1 MQILLSERAIT
12 VYEILLILILVVI
25 LVKQQKRK
33 KDAMERRRISNAKK
47 RNQQL
52 DEMLKNPDIHPQ
64 GGKGPNPFDVQYM
77 QESSSG
83 SGAPSAFQAE
93 IEVHTETSV
102 QKFLLD
108 LDQEITIGRD
118 GKNILPLGDQ
128 TAAER
133 CCSIFVRRQS
143 VFVRNLSPA
152 EPVWIQRGKKK
163 MEIRNQIVKMQSKD
177 IITFGRTALHV
188 LLYQN

>member
-12 VYEILLILILVVI
+12 IYEVLFILVLIVV
-25 LVKQQKRK
+25 LVKQHKRK
-33 KDAMERRRISNAKK
+33 KDAMERRRISNVKK

-52 DEMLKNPDIHPQ
+52 EEMLKNPDIHQQ

-83 SGAPSAFQAE
+83 NGKTPAFQAE

-108 LDQEITIGRD
+108 LDQEVTIGR
-118 GKNILPLGDQ
+118 GEKNILPLSDQ

-133 CCSIFVRRQS
+133 CCSIFVKKQA
-143 VFVRNLSPA
+143 VYVRNLSPS

-163 MEIRNQIVKMQSKD
+163 MEIRRQIVKMQSKD
-177 IITFGRTALHV
+177 IITFGRTTLHV